1 MSWRI
6 AVRHRTGYQYGS
18 PARASYNEVR
28 MTPATTGD
36 QHTLATRIDT
46 RPDCRLL
53 RYVDYW
59 GTVVHAFDVH
69 VPHTELVVTASSVV
83 ETPGSPPA
91 PPEVGWETLDD
102 PAVRDRHAEL
112 LTPSRYVVAEPEVT
126 EVAAGLRA
134 HPPAEAGR
142 QAVGWVHDT
151 LEYVRGVTQVG
162 TTSAE
167 ARAAGKGVCQDFSH
181 LALAVLRAA
190 GLPARY
196 VSGYLV
202 PDQGAELSQPVAAE
216 SHAWV
221 ELWAGDWLA
230 LDPSNLS
237 EVAERHVLVARGR
250 DYADVRPLAGIYS
263 GPPAQALGVTVEL
276 TRLR

>member
-1 MSWRI
+1 L
-6 AVRHRTGYQYGS
+6 
-18 PARASYNEVR
+18 RA
-28 MTPATTGD
+28 
-36 QHTLATRIDT
+36 
-46 RPDCRLL
+46 
-53 RYVDYW
+53 
-59 GTVVHAFDVH
+59 
-69 VPHTELVVTASSVV
+69 
-83 ETPGSPPA
+83 
-91 PPEVGWETLDD
+91 
-102 PAVRDRHAEL
+102 
-112 LTPSRYVVAEPEVT
+112 
-126 EVAAGLRA
+126 A

-142 QAVGWVHDT
+142 RAVGWVHDT
-151 LEYVRGVTQVG
+151 LDYVRGATQVG

-167 ARAAGKGVCQDFSH
+167 ARALGQGVCQDFSH

-196 VSGYLV
+196 VSGYLM
-202 PDQGAELSQPVAAE
+202 PSRAAELNKPVAAE

-221 ELWAGDWLA
+221 EFWAGGWLP

-263 GPPAQALGVTVEL
+263 GPPAQDLGVTVEL